1 MEYMRLE
8 GVLGG
13 AVSRLINKGIAEK
26 FGYRPNIS
34 LDEFKLYTDTK
45 ADNHQGMVKANLSVT
60 MSEEDFN
67 RLMEEV
73 TK

>member
-13 AVSRLINKGIAEK
+13 AVSRLINKGIAAK
-26 FGYRPNIS
+26 VGYKPNVQ
-34 LDEFKLYTDTK
+34 LNEFKLYTDDSNTII
-45 ADNHQGMVKANLSVT
+45 ANLTVK
-60 MSEEDFN
+60 MSQEDFN
-67 RLMEEV
+67 RLIEEA

>member
-13 AVSRLINKGIAEK
+13 AVSKLINKGIAEK
-26 FGYRPNIS
+26 LGYRPGINI
-34 LDEFKLYTDTK
+34 DEFKLYTDTK
-45 ADNHQGMVKANLSVT
+45 DNGNQEIVKANLTVT
-60 MSEEDFN
+60 MTQEDFN
-67 RLMEEV
+67 KLIEEA

>member
-13 AVSRLINKGIAEK
+13 AVSRLINKGIAAK
-26 FGYRPNIS
+26 VGYKPNVQ
-34 LDEFKLYTDTK
+34 LNEFRLYTDDSDTII
-45 ADNHQGMVKANLSVT
+45 ANLTVK
-60 MSEEDFN
+60 MSQEDFN
-67 RLMEEV
+67 RLIEEA

>member
-13 AVSRLINKGIAEK
+13 AVSRLINKGIAAK
-26 FGYRPNIS
+26 VGYKPNVQ
-34 LDEFKLYTDTK
+34 LNEFKLYTDDSDTII
-45 ADNHQGMVKANLSVT
+45 ANLTVK
-60 MSEEDFN
+60 MSQEDFN
-67 RLMEEV
+67 RLIEEA

>member
-13 AVSRLINKGIAEK
+13 AVGKLINKGIAEK
-26 FGYRPNIS
+26 LWYKPGIN
-34 LDEFKLYTDTK
+34 LDEFKLYTTE
-45 ADNHQGMVKANLSVT
+45 DNMVKANLTVRMT
-60 MSEEDFN
+60 EEDFN
-67 RLMEEV
+67 KLIEEV

>member
-13 AVSRLINKGIAEK
+13 AVSRLINKGIAAK
-26 FGYRPNIS
+26 VGYKPNVQ
-34 LDEFKLYTDTK
+34 LNEFKLYTDDSDTII
-45 ADNHQGMVKANLSVT
+45 ANLTVK
-60 MSEEDFN
+60 MSQEDFN
-67 RLMEEV
+67 RLIEEV